1 MPWKLK
7 PLNAHY
13 RDPVDY
19 YLFVDESGEHIIE
32 NFDTSRPFFTV
43 SAVMIS
49 KSMYDEQKVAI
60 NALKEK
66 YWEGGL
72 FKEKNRHT
80 KKVCF
85 VSRQIRRRQ
94 GAFSKHYLNDEQY
107 ENFLQD
113 LTVLMNTLDYT
124 IIAASIDKVKLVSK
138 YTNPIEPYHLA
149 MEFIV
154 ERFSRLLHTQNAT
167 GLIMMES
174 RGKREDG
181 SLHQLF
187 LEFYNKGTRFF
198 GSRYIQKTITGGFYF
213 NGKWNKERNNLE
225 TFYGLELADLT
236 AHPIGHF
243 VQSREKT
250 RPFETFEKKFLGF
263 KDYWGKG
270 LKIFP

>member
-1 MPWKLK
+1 MPWKSK
-7 PLNAHY
+7 PLQTHQRQN
-13 RDPVDY
+13 VDY
-19 YLFVDESGEHIIE
+19 YLFVDESGEHIID
-32 NFDTSRPFFTV
+32 NFDTTRPFFTV
-43 SAVMIS
+43 SAVMLS
-49 KSMYDEQKVAI
+49 EKSYAKQKKAMNV
-60 NALKEK
+60 LKEK
-66 YWEGGL
+66 YWDKGMY
-72 FKEKNRHT
+72 KEKQKHL

-107 ENFLQD
+107 EAFIED
-113 LTVLMNTLDYT
+113 LTVLMGTIEYK
-124 IIAASIDKVKLVSK
+124 IIASSIDKVKLVSK
-138 YTNPIEPYHLA
+138 YITPTEPYHLA
-149 MEFIV
+149 MEFII
-154 ERFSRLLHTQNAT
+154 ERFARFLHTNNAT

-174 RGKREDG
+174 RGKKEDG

-187 LEFYNKGTRFF
+187 LELYNNGTRFF

-213 NGKWNKERNNLE
+213 NGKWNKQLNGLE

-243 VQSREKT
+243 AQSHEKS

-263 KDYWGKG
+263 EKYMGKG

>member
-1 MPWKLK
+1 MPWKQK
-7 PLNAHY
+7 PLQAHH

-19 YLFVDESGEHIIE
+19 YLFVDESGEHIID

-43 SAVMIS
+43 SAVMIN
-49 KSMYDEQKVAI
+49 KTQYDEQKEAVD
-60 NALKEK
+60 ALKKK
-66 YWEGGL
+66 YWVQGL

-85 VSRQIRRRQ
+85 VSRHIRRRQ

-107 ENFLQD
+107 EAFLLD
-113 LTVLMNTLDYT
+113 LSTLMDVLEY
-124 IIAASIDKVKLVSK
+124 IVIAASIDKVKLVSK

-154 ERFSRLLHTQNAT
+154 ERFSRFLHTRNST

-174 RGKREDG
+174 RGKKEDG

-187 LEFYNKGTRFF
+187 LEFYNRGTRFF

-213 NGKWNKERNNLE
+213 NSKWNKELNNLE
-225 TFYGLELADLT
+225 TYYGLELADLI

-250 RPFETFEKKFLGF
+250 RPFKVLEKKFLGF
-263 KDYWGKG
+263 EQ
-270 LKIFP
+270 

>member
-7 PLNAHY
+7 PLIAHY

-94 GAFSKHYLNDEQY
+94 DAFSKHYLNDDQY

-113 LTVLMNTLDYT
+113 LTVLMSTLDYT

-154 ERFSRLLHTQNAT
+154 ERFSRLLHTRNAT

-187 LEFYNKGTRFF
+187 LEFYNNGTRFF

-243 VQSREKT
+243 VQNKQKT
-250 RPFETFEKKFLGF
+250 RPFATFEKKFLGF
-263 KDYWGKG
+263 EDYWGKG
-270 LKIFP
+270 LKVFP